1 MHRRDGYRRPAISVR
16 PRAVSTGGCSR
27 WVLRPLRC
35 NCRWALPWWPRSR
48 LGFLGCFPIHEIDQK
63 FRASR
68 SRLNGPRGW
77 IVETEP
83 KKHPAATAA
92 GTDHPTA
99 DISFGFRL
107 LLPIAYCLPL
117 FSTNN
122 HGLHSC
128 ECRPW
133 NVVRCPLSS
142 WPTLLPKP
150 AAHTIR

>member
-1 MHRRDGYRRPAISVR
+1 MTIDVRLSAFGPGLSVPA
-16 PRAVSTGGCSR
+16 AV
-27 WVLRPLRC
+27 
-35 NCRWALPWWPRSR
+35 AA
-48 LGFLGCFPIHEIDQK
+48 GCFARYVVTVDGLCRGGRAPGSDSWAASQSTRLTRK

-99 DISFGFRL
+99 DISLGFRL

-128 ECRPW
+128 ECRTW
-133 NVVRCPLSS
+133 NVVRCHLSS
-142 WPTLLPKP
+142 WPTML
-150 AAHTIR
+150 A